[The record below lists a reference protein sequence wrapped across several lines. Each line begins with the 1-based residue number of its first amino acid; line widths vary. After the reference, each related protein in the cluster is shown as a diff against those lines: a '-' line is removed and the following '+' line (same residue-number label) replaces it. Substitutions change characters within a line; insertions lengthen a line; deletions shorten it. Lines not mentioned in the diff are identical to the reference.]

1 MASWLNIKQNET
13 TSALH
18 GPQEVEWRSLHSP
31 AQMFWNFPLLK
42 PQKDGL
48 AKLFSLAGDWLTQI
62 LKKKKNTQKTLV
74 LFWSTV
80 ALLKKE
86 VLVPKIQSLLFSFR
100 PVVFAILWA
109 SKTALVSSIIIYLRK
124 ESFLTD
130 IQHFK
135 NSLKS
140 RRQSLFY
147 HYSLLLLSQISS
159 FLRFHIY

>member
-1 MASWLNIKQNET
+1 MIKYKTKWNHLSTPWAPGSWVTLT
-13 TSALH
+13 PLTSTDVLKFQSAKTSKRWLS
-18 GPQEVEWRSLHSP
+18 QTFFSCWRLI
-31 AQMFWNFPLLK
+31 
-42 PQKDGL
+42 DT
-48 AKLFSLAGDWLTQI
+48 DI
-62 LKKKKNTQKTLV
+62 KKKNPQKTLV

-86 VLVPKIQSLLFSFR
+86 VLVPRIHALLLSFR